1 MSDLLPPNATELERA
16 IAEAAGDIQNVPI
29 TIREIWDPAT
39 CPTNVLPW
47 LAWAFSVEDWN
58 EDWSELQNRETIR
71 TAIAVQ
77 QHKGTIGAVREALAS
92 LGIDLRIQ
100 EWFNQVPA
108 GEPYTFRIWLESE
121 QTPVTNVGID
131 QVLTIVERLKS
142 LRSHLDRVLV
152 RTTTRSRA
160 RVAAAANLGEQI
172 TVNQFNARP
181 IVTNELAF
189 VVG

>member
-1 MSDLLPPNATELERA
+1 
-16 IAEAAGDIQNVPI
+16 
-29 TIREIWDPAT
+29 
-39 CPTNVLPW
+39 
-47 LAWAFSVEDWN
+47 
-58 EDWSELQNRETIR
+58 
-71 TAIAVQ
+71 
-77 QHKGTIGAVREALAS
+77 VREALAS

-100 EWFNQVPA
+100 EWFNQSPA
-108 GEPYTFRIWLESE
+108 GDPYTFRVWLESE

-160 RVAAAANLGEQI
+160 RVATATNLGAQI
-172 TVNQFNARP
+172 TVNQFDARP

>member
-16 IAEAAGDIQNVPI
+16 IATALGEIQNVPVA
-29 TIREIWDPAT
+29 IRDIWNPDT
-39 CPTNVLPW
+39 CPAEILPW

-58 EDWSELQNRETIR
+58 ESWTDQQKRETIR
-71 TAIAVQ
+71 SAISVQ

-100 EWFNQVPA
+100 EWFNQSPA
-108 GEPYTFRIWLESE
+108 GDPYTFRVWLESE

-160 RVAAAANLGEQI
+160 RVATATNLGAQI
-172 TVNQFNARP
+172 TVNQFDARP

>member
-16 IAEAAGDIQNVPI
+16 IATALGEIQTVPVAIRDIWNP
-29 TIREIWDPAT
+29 DT
-39 CPTNVLPW
+39 CPAEILPW

-58 EDWSELQNRETIR
+58 ESWTDQQKRETIR
-71 TAIAVQ
+71 SAISVQ

-100 EWFNQVPA
+100 EWFNQSPA
-108 GEPYTFRIWLESE
+108 GDPYTFRVWLESE
-121 QTPVTNVGID
+121 QTPVTAGGID
-131 QVLTIVERLKS
+131 QVLTIIERLKS

-152 RTTTRSRA
+152 RTTTRSRV
-160 RVAAAANLGEQI
+160 RVATAANLGEQI
-172 TVNQFNARP
+172 TVNQFDARP